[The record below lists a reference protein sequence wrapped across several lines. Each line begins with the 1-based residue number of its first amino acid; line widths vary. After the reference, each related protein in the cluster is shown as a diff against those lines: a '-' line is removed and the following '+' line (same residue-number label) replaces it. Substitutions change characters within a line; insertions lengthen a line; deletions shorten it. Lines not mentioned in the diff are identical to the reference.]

1 MKRFL
6 QYAMTHFDCIVID
19 SPPAESVAD
28 ALIIG
33 SLTDGIV
40 LCVEDSATP
49 RDSVVR
55 LRNRLSQINVNVLGV
70 VINKFKQGGRGY
82 GKSYQYYKSPGYTTD
97 LPATGSSAASS

>member
-6 QYAMTHFDCIVID
+6 QYSIAHFDCVVLD

-40 LCVEDSATP
+40 LCVESSATP
-49 RDSVVR
+49 RESVVR
-55 LRNRLSQINVNVLGV
+55 LRNRLIQGNVNVLGV
-70 VINKFKQGGRGY
+70 VLNKFQQGATHY
-82 GKSYQYYKSPGYTTD
+82 GKSYQYYRSPGYTTD
-97 LPATGSSAASS
+97 LPATESSAAGS